1 MDIDHNTSMRSVE
14 EPVADYKLDAELVKV
29 LIRCIFI
36 SIITELKTY
45 RIYNMVIRSTKT
57 VTRYLSG
64 TSNFTA

>member
-36 SIITELKTY
+36 RIIIELKTY

-57 VTRYLSG
+57 VTRYLSE